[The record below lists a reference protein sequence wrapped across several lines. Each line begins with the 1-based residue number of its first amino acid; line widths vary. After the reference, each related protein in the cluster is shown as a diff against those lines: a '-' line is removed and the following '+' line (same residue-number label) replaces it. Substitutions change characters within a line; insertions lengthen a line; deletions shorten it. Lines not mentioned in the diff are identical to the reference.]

1 MSRQY
6 GSSKA
11 SSLDRSRNSVMPVDV
26 EKQSNALSLLL
37 RRENMG
43 LKRSEVNVG
52 VGDGG
57 ASSLLG
63 VEMSKFVEILS
74 SYCSLLVGIGG
85 CSFSSSSIEIVNGIV
100 VSLGGLE

>member
-1 MSRQY
+1 
-6 GSSKA
+6 
-11 SSLDRSRNSVMPVDV
+11 MPVDV
-26 EKQSNALSLLL
+26 VRQSNALSLLL

-43 LKRSEVNVG
+43 LKRPEVKVG

-63 VEMSKFVEILS
+63 VGMSKFVEILS

-85 CSFSSSSIEIVNGIV
+85 CSFSSSSIEMVNGIAA
-100 VSLGGLE
+100 LMGGLT

>member
-1 MSRQY
+1 MSRRY

-26 EKQSNALSLLL
+26 ERQSNALSLLL

-43 LKRSEVNVG
+43 LKRPEVKVG

-63 VEMSKFVEILS
+63 VGMSKFVEILS